1 MTALVRFTSPMNAMT
16 KAALLFFCF
25 LICAL
30 GAILSPKGTA
40 KEKRDSH
47 THVVPVNNSQRPR
60 GIWLR
65 V

>member
-1 MTALVRFTSPMNAMT
+1 MNATT

-40 KEKRDSH
+40 KEKRDSR
-47 THVVPVNNSQRPR
+47 TQVVPVNNSQRPR